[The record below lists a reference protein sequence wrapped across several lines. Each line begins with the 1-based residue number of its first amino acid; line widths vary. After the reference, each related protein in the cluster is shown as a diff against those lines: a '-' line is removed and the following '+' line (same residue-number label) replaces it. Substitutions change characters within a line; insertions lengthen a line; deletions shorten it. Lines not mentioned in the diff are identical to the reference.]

1 MAASTE
7 RYKNEGTVSGRS
19 LYRSALTTA
28 DAVTTCDTPLSNG
41 ALLRALSGR
50 PTLAV
55 TAEFANASDTC
66 TVMVLIYD
74 YRNTASG
81 IGTSGTGVLL
91 CAQKAT
97 LTADATARKSGSTR
111 FVGAPALFDT
121 FGGSHYEVRLYTA
134 GAAAVDLRTWEY

>member
-7 RYKNEGTVSGRS
+7 RYKNEGTVNGRS
-19 LYRSALTTA
+19 LYRTNLTTP
-28 DAVTTCDTPLSNG
+28 DSLTTCDTPLSSG
-41 ALLRALSGR
+41 SLLRSLSGR

-55 TAEFANASDTC
+55 TAEFANASDSC

-74 YRNTASG
+74 FRNTTSG
-81 IGTSGTGVLL
+81 VGTAGTGVLL
-91 CAQKAT
+91 CAQKAV
-97 LTADATARKSGSTR
+97 LTADANARKTASGR
-111 FVGAPALFDT
+111 YVGAPGLFDT

>member
-7 RYKNEGTVSGRS
+7 RYKNEGTVSGRA
-19 LYRSALTTA
+19 LYRTGLTVA
-28 DAVTTCDTPLSNG
+28 DSLTTCDTPLNSG

-55 TAEFANASDTC
+55 CAEFETASDTC

-74 YRNTASG
+74 YRNSSG
-81 IGTSGTGVLL
+81 GVGTSGTGVLL
-91 CAQKAT
+91 CAQKAI
-97 LTADATARKSGSTR
+97 LTADATARKGAATR

-134 GAAAVDLRTWEY
+134 GADEVDLRAWEY

>member
-19 LYRSALTTA
+19 LYRTALTTA
-28 DAVTTCDTPLSNG
+28 DSLTTCDTPLSSG
-41 ALLRALSGR
+41 SLLRALSGR

-55 TAEFANASDTC
+55 CAEFATTADTC
-66 TVMVLIYD
+66 TVLVLIYD
-74 YRNTASG
+74 YRNTTSG
-81 IGTSGTGVLL
+81 VGTSGTGVLL

-97 LTADATARKSGSTR
+97 LTADANARKAAATR

-134 GAAAVDLRTWEY
+134 GAGAVDLRAWEY

>member
-7 RYKNEGTVSGRS
+7 RYKNEGTLLGRS
-19 LYRSALTTA
+19 LYRTGLTVA
-28 DAVTTCDTPLSNG
+28 DSLTTCDTPLSSG

-55 TAEFANASDTC
+55 SAEFETASDTC

-74 YRNTASG
+74 YRNSSG
-81 IGTSGTGVLL
+81 GVGTSGTGVLL
-91 CAQKAT
+91 CAQKAI
-97 LTADATARKSGSTR
+97 LTADATARKGAATR

-134 GAAAVDLRTWEY
+134 GADEVDLRTWEY